1 MTRTLCVS
9 VPVEYCQYIHIKAKS
24 YPDMTQN
31 VHVYIGVSMEGTIG
45 CSWLFGSKQDVPNEE
60 HRVSTNGKS
69 TDNPQ

>member
-1 MTRTLCVS
+1 
-9 VPVEYCQYIHIKAKS
+9 
-24 YPDMTQN
+24 MTQN
-31 VHVYIGVSMEGTIG
+31 VHVYIGVSMEGTTG